1 MAGKKLDLK
10 APDRYKN
17 SIGFTDMLFNLLLGF
32 VFLFIIAFI
41 LINPITKKSDTPK
54 KAEYLIVI
62 EWDNDKNDDVD
73 LWVRDPLGNTV
84 SFVNR
89 SGGLLNLEKDDLG
102 KSNDSV
108 VMPDGTVK
116 VLNINREVVTIRGIV
131 PGVYNVQ
138 AHIYSRKGIN
148 DDNTIGNIN
157 VKVIKVNPYGE
168 VYQGTKPYSARGQQI
183 TMLNFK
189 LDKDG
194 KFLGF
199 NLDHVPNLITRRAA
213 GQLW

>member
-1 MAGKKLDLK
+1 MARKKLDLK

-189 LDKDG
+189 LDKDR

-213 GQLW
+213 GQL

>member
-1 MAGKKLDLK
+1 MSRKKLNLK
-10 APDRYKN
+10 SPDRYKN
-17 SIGFTDMLFNLLLGF
+17 SIGFTDMLFNMLLGF

-41 LINPITKKSDTPK
+41 LINPITKKSDAPK

-62 EWDNDKNDDVD
+62 EWDDDKNDDID
-73 LWVRDPLGNTV
+73 LWVRDPAGNFI
-84 SFVNR
+84 SFINR
-89 SGGLLNLEKDDLG
+89 TGGLLNLEKDDLG
-102 KSNDSV
+102 RSNDAV

-116 VLNINREVVTIRGIV
+116 VLNINREVVTVRGIV

-138 AHIYSRKGIN
+138 AHVYSRKSWKEETEVG
-148 DDNTIGNIN
+148 TIT

-168 VYQGTKPYSARGQQI
+168 VYMGTKMYNIKGQQI
-183 TMLNFK
+183 TLLNFK

-199 NLDHVPNLITRRAA
+199 NLEHVQGLITRRAA
-213 GQLW
+213 GAL

>member
-1 MAGKKLDLK
+1 MDRRKLDLK

-17 SIGFTDMLFNLLLGF
+17 SIGFTDMLFNMLLGF

-41 LINPITKKSDTPK
+41 LINPITKKSDAPK

-73 LWVRDPLGNTV
+73 LWVRDPMGNTV
-84 SFVNR
+84 SFVTR
-89 SGGLLNLEKDDLG
+89 AAGLLNLEKDDLG
-102 KSNDSV
+102 KSNDAV
-108 VMPDGTVK
+108 VLSDGTVK

-138 AHIYSRKGIN
+138 AHIYSRKGLIREEKPG
-148 DDNTIGNIN
+148 TII

-168 VYQGTKPYSARGQQI
+168 VYTGSKPYSKRGQQI

-189 LDKDG
+189 IDNNG

-199 NLDHVPNLITRRAA
+199 NLEHVPGLITRRSA
-213 GQLW
+213 GNL

>member
-1 MAGKKLDLK
+1 MSRKKLNLK
-10 APDRYKN
+10 SPDRYKN
-17 SIGFTDMLFNLLLGF
+17 SIGFTDMLFNMLLGF

-41 LINPITKKSDTPK
+41 LINPITKKSDAPK

-62 EWDNDKNDDVD
+62 EWDDDKNDDID
-73 LWVRDPLGNTV
+73 LWVRDPAGNV
-84 SFVNR
+84 ISFINR
-89 SGGLLNLEKDDLG
+89 TGGLLNLEKDDLG
-102 KSNDSV
+102 RSNDAV

-116 VLNINREVVTIRGIV
+116 VLNINREVVTVRGIV

-138 AHIYSRKGIN
+138 AHVYSRKSWKEETEEG
-148 DDNTIGNIN
+148 TIT

-168 VYQGTKPYSARGQQI
+168 VYMGTKMYNIKGQQI
-183 TMLNFK
+183 TLLNFK

-199 NLDHVPNLITRRAA
+199 NLEHVQGLITRRAA
-213 GQLW
+213 GAL

>member
-1 MAGKKLDLK
+1 MARKKLDLK

-41 LINPITKKSDTPK
+41 LINPITKKSDAPK

-102 KSNDSV
+102 KSNDAV

-116 VLNINREVVTIRGIV
+116 VLNINREVVTVRGIV
-131 PGVYNVQ
+131 PGIYNVQ
-138 AHIYSRKGIN
+138 AHIYSRKGLIK
-148 DDNTIGNIN
+148 DEQPGTIT

-168 VYQGTKPYSARGQQI
+168 VYTGNKGYSARGQQI

-199 NLDHVPNLITRRAA
+199 NLEHVPNIITRRAA
-213 GQLW
+213 GQL